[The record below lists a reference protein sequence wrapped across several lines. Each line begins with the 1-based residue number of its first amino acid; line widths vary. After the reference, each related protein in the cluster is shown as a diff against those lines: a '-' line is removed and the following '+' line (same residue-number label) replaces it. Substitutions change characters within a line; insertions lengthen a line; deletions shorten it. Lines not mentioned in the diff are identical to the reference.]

1 MSPRYARARAG
12 SGARAREKSDTATGN
27 SGRAGWAG
35 LGRAGWAGQTGPGGL
50 GRAAGTG
57 RTGPGG
63 RGGLL
68 PRELGDPVV
77 VGRGVSGQAI
87 GQGEDPLCHAQGQ
100 RQPAAPG
107 AEVRLLQPDRVVSLE
122 PHVDQPGSL
131 QQLPAVALARQR
143 DRALL
148 GVRPAHVVMA
158 EVTELAVAVI
168 LAGKRHAV
176 VPPGEQAAALHQHR
190 GMPGPCTRIPGQL
203 RRALDH
209 LLRYVAVVALERPR
223 LGSLP

>member
-35 LGRAGWAGQTGPGGL
+35 LGRAGWAGQ
-50 GRAAGTG
+50 
-57 RTGPGG
+57 TGPGG

-168 LAGKRHAV
+168 LAGNRHAV